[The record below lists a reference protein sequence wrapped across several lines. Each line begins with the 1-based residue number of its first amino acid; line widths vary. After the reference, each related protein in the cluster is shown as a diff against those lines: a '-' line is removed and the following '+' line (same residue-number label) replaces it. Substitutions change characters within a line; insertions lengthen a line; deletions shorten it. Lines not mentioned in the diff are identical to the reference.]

1 MNRSRFTRCEPGRQ
15 TLNIFTAPRAWGRWA
30 AAALGLLL
38 PIAFAPFNW
47 FWLAPLSLGGLFL
60 LWVGQDAWEAAL
72 RGLCFGFSAF
82 ALGTYWLYIS
92 LQLLGGVPVPVV
104 MAMMMGLVLSMALY
118 VASFAWLSIRIAPT
132 EDAIRW
138 LLVVPATWTL
148 LEWLRSWLFS
158 GFPWLSIGYSQI
170 DTPLAG
176 WAPIAGVHAVSWIT
190 VLLAGLIPWAVYGSR
205 VVRTAAA
212 AILVVVVILSAPL
225 RNVSWTVPGSD
236 ELKVAMIQG
245 AIPQQL
251 KWLPSQLLPTL
262 ETYAGMSLDLEPQ
275 DLIIWPEAAIP
286 AVPEQVQPF
295 LDAMAEQMAELDTQL
310 LAGILTYDFERDQY
324 RNTLLSLGNPQG
336 DYYKRHLVPFG
347 EYFPVPGFV
356 REWMR
361 MMNLPYETTTPGPS
375 DQRPLMVKT
384 VAIAPSICYEVAF
397 GSEQLNFLPDAGL
410 LVNVSNDAWFG
421 DSIAPHQLLQMA
433 RMRALEV
440 GRHMLRA
447 TNTGITALI
456 TPNGN
461 IEAIIPQ
468 FEPGVLTGVVR
479 PHTGTTLYVRTG
491 NWSIVVATL
500 LILVLIAGIGR
511 HRRR

>member
-15 TLNIFTAPRAWGRWA
+15 TLNIFTAPRARGRWA

-60 LWVGQDAWEAAL
+60 LWVGQDAREAAL
-72 RGLCFGFSAF
+72 RGLCFGISAF
-82 ALGTYWLYIS
+82 AIGTYWLFIS
-92 LQLLGGVPVPVV
+92 LKLLGGAPLPVV
-104 MAMMMGLVLSMALY
+104 LAMMTSLVLSMALY
-118 VASFAWLSIRIAPT
+118 VASCAWLSIRIAPA
-132 EDAIRW
+132 DGAVRW
-138 LLVVPATWTL
+138 LLVVPACWTL

-170 DTPLAG
+170 GTLLAA
-176 WAPIAGVHAVSWIT
+176 WAPVAGVHAVSWIT

-205 VVRTAAA
+205 DVRIAAA
-212 AILVVVVILSAPL
+212 VILIVVVILSTPL
-225 RNVSWTVPGSD
+225 RNVSWTAPGSD
-236 ELKVAMIQG
+236 ELKVALVQG

-262 ETYAGMSLDLEPQ
+262 KTYAGMSLDLEHQ

-295 LDAMAEQMAELDTQL
+295 LDAMAEQMTELDTQL
-310 LAGILTYDFERDQY
+310 LAGILTYDVERDQY
-324 RNTLLSLGNPQG
+324 RNTLLSLGDPKGN
-336 DYYKRHLVPFG
+336 YYKRHLVPFG

-361 MMNLPYETTTPGPS
+361 IMNLPYETTTPGSP

-384 VAIAPSICYEVAF
+384 IAIAPSICYEVAF
-397 GSEQLNFLPDAGL
+397 GAEQLGFLPEAGL

-421 DSIAPHQLLQMA
+421 DSIAPHQHLQMA

-479 PHTGTTLYVRTG
+479 PHTGATLYVRTG
-491 NWSIVVATL
+491 NWPIAVATL
-500 LILVLIAGIGR
+500 LILVLVAGIGR
-511 HRRR
+511 RGRR